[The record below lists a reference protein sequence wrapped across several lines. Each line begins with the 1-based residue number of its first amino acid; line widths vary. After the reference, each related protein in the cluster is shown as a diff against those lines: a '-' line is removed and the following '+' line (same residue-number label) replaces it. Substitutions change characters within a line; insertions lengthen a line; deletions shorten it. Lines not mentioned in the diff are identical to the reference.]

1 MTADTIQFILSK
13 SNRESTCQ
21 YGWVAWCARLLPSF
35 RWYSLTDPEWIEFL
49 CRKSSTVPHSHGVH
63 YILTRS
69 PAVAR
74 IANRT
79 RPSVL
84 PYSRLSRVISNC
96 CQIAYPAVFAI
107 LARRV
112 LRSRVW
118 PFRVTWRHR
127 SRDHWIPHRPFPIGG
142 PLQPIT
148 VSESVT
154 QWFAW
159 P

>member
-1 MTADTIQFILSK
+1 MDSMLS
-13 SNRESTCQ
+13 
-21 YGWVAWCARLLPSF
+21 W
-35 RWYSLTDPEWIEFL
+35 RWYTTAAEEFL

-127 SRDHWIPHRPFPIGG
+127 SRDHWIPQVITHI
-142 PLQPIT
+142 LLVVLT
-148 VSESVT
+148 VSEIFNGERDAMVVGSDDLKRPLIKG
-154 QWFAW
+154 QGHSFWYQ
-159 P
+159 